1 MQALF
6 WKFFSAFMA
15 FVFSVSG
22 SLPGFIGEIF
32 ENPPVESVEVKDIGL
47 NGAFGSES
55 DRVFFS
61 YREWSAFAKN
71 FETEES
77 KDYAAKFDKDF
88 FKEHNLAVADI
99 SKPDTAHSVYIESAE
114 EKSNVLKIEY
124 RLTSTEGVVGLDV
137 ICYETVFAAT
147 SKLVSEVELIEGE
160 KELIISSPVKNV
172 QIFENG
178 DEDGFLSDKDYK
190 IFSDCSEWETF
201 CNTLDEREKNAC
213 NEYVSKELFN
223 ENNLAIIDITM
234 PGSEP
239 VLYIKEAKEIGNSLV
254 INYLLV
260 SELGM
265 AGTCE
270 PYEQTVFATV
280 SKAVSE
286 IELVESESV
295 TIPEINWGLVEKT
308 DNALHGGNDKYFFSD
323 YEKWEEFKDTS
334 NINTNGFDD
343 IYDEYFF
350 IRHNLAVLTI
360 GYGDARYTSQYV
372 DSYVK
377 DGVLNVEY
385 YNIQVIPDN
394 EAVVCEPVTETLF
407 LVTGKNATSVKPVC
421 LGKIDYQEPETG
433 IIGIFDVDSFY
444 SSYEECAVFSDYES
458 WNNYYTSS
466 YLFYG
471 DDSLKTAVDKDFFLK
486 NNLVAATVSLPN
498 LGGHDVY
505 INSAGETGRKAN
517 IEYSLFRHT
526 GAYPDAIDYNVIL
539 YAAAKNVTSATCT
552 RIEYPYHHEGII
564 TTVDASGGNKE
575 EILLFKDYESWQN
588 FKNTTDWQFSGYD
601 DIFNE
606 EYFEHSR
613 LIIAFIEL
621 PSSQHD
627 IEWVDYGCGN
637 MLYELTEPEGETDGK
652 KHYKAVICVACN
664 RANEAH
670 IYK

>member
-61 YREWSAFAKN
+61 YREWSAFAEN

-124 RLTSTEGVVGLDV
+124 RLTSTEGVGGPAV

-147 SKLVSEVELIEGE
+147 SKLVSEVELV
-160 KELIISSPVKNV
+160 EL
-172 QIFENG
+172 
-178 DEDGFLSDKDYK
+178 
-190 IFSDCSEWETF
+190 
-201 CNTLDEREKNAC
+201 
-213 NEYVSKELFN
+213 
-223 ENNLAIIDITM
+223 
-234 PGSEP
+234 
-239 VLYIKEAKEIGNSLV
+239 
-254 INYLLV
+254 
-260 SELGM
+260 
-265 AGTCE
+265 
-270 PYEQTVFATV
+270 
-280 SKAVSE
+280 
-286 IELVESESV
+286 ESV
-295 TIPEINWGLVEKT
+295 TIPEINSGLAQKT
-308 DNALHGGNDKYFFSD
+308 DNALHGGNDEYFFSD

-385 YNIQVIPDN
+385 YNIQVVPDN

-407 LVTGKNATSVKPVC
+407 LVTGKNATSVKPIC

-433 IIGIFDVDSFY
+433 IMGIYTVDWVDGK
-444 SSYEECAVFSDYES
+444 ENACDVFSDYES
-458 WNNYYTSS
+458 WVNYRDEKFHGY
-466 YLFYG
+466 YG
-471 DDSLKTAVDKDFFLK
+471 ESLEDALDKDFFLK
-486 NNLVAATVSLPN
+486 NNLVAATVNLPN

-505 INSAGETGRKAN
+505 INSAGETGSEAN

-526 GAYPDAIDYNVIL
+526 GAYPDAIGYNVIL

-588 FKNTTDWQFSGYD
+588 FKNTTDWQFSGYE
-601 DIFNE
+601 DIFDE

-637 MLYELTEPEGETDGK
+637 LFYELTEPEGETDSK

-664 RANEAH
+664 RADEAH